1 MAKLY
6 LQYDELRHGFV
17 ENIDISIR
25 RLENIINK
33 LKNLSIPITYSRRQ
47 EILNIIE
54 SYERN
59 LNSLKYIRNS
69 VKNTNSLIDK
79 HIDEEKLR
87 ISKFST
93 NLMPN
98 RKGVE

>member
-6 LQYDELRHGFV
+6 LRYDELRHGFV

-33 LKNLSIPITYSRRQ
+33 LKDLSIPITYSRRQ

>member
-33 LKNLSIPITYSRRQ
+33 LKDLSIPITYSRRQ

-69 VKNTNSLIDK
+69 VKNTNSLIYK

>member
-33 LKNLSIPITYSRRQ
+33 LKDLSIPITYSRRQ
-47 EILNIIE
+47 EILNIIA

>member
-33 LKNLSIPITYSRRQ
+33 LKDLSIPITYSRRQ

-69 VKNTNSLIDK
+69 VMNTNSLIDK

>member
-33 LKNLSIPITYSRRQ
+33 LKDLSIPITYSRRQ

-79 HIDEEKLR
+79 HTDEEKLR

>member
-25 RLENIINK
+25 RLENIIKK
-33 LKNLSIPITYSRRQ
+33 LKDLSIPITYSRRQ

>member
-33 LKNLSIPITYSRRQ
+33 LKDLSIPITYSRRQ

-79 HIDEEKLR
+79 HIDEEKLS

>member
-33 LKNLSIPITYSRRQ
+33 LKDLSIPITYSRRQ
-47 EILNIIE
+47 EILNIIDI
-54 SYERN
+54 YERN

>member
-33 LKNLSIPITYSRRQ
+33 LKDLSIPITYSRRQ

-69 VKNTNSLIDK
+69 VKNNNSLIDK

>member
-33 LKNLSIPITYSRRQ
+33 LKDLSIPITYSRRQ

-93 NLMPN
+93 NFMPN

>member
-33 LKNLSIPITYSRRQ
+33 LKDLSIPITYSRRQ

-69 VKNTNSLIDK
+69 VMNTNSLIDK
-79 HIDEEKLR
+79 HINEEKLR

>member
-33 LKNLSIPITYSRRQ
+33 LKDLSIPITYSRRQ

-98 RKGVE
+98 RKGFE

>member
-1 MAKLY
+1 MSKLY

-33 LKNLSIPITYSRRQ
+33 LKDLSIPITYSRRQ

>member
-33 LKNLSIPITYSRRQ
+33 LKDLSIPITYSRRQ
-47 EILNIIE
+47 EILNII
-54 SYERN
+54 
-59 LNSLKYIRNS
+59 
-69 VKNTNSLIDK
+69 D
-79 HIDEEKLR
+79 R
-87 ISKFST
+87 I
-93 NLMPN
+93 
-98 RKGVE
+98 

>member
-17 ENIDISIR
+17 ENIDIYIR

-33 LKNLSIPITYSRRQ
+33 LKDLSIPITYSRRQ

>member
-33 LKNLSIPITYSRRQ
+33 LKDLSIPITYSRRQ
-47 EILNIIE
+47 GILNIIE

-69 VKNTNSLIDK
+69 VMNTNSLIDK

-93 NLMPN
+93 NLMSN

>member
-33 LKNLSIPITYSRRQ
+33 LKDLSIPITYSRRQ

-69 VKNTNSLIDK
+69 VMNTNSLIDK

-93 NLMPN
+93 NLMSN

>member
-33 LKNLSIPITYSRRQ
+33 LKDLSIPITYSRRQ